1 MKTTTNRG
9 VAAAWVNGIEA
20 KSNNGNMSTN
30 GCGTLYSYSTPIGI
44 IKRGVDG
51 KPVYLITAHDYSVTT
66 KGKHIG
72 PAHRATN
79 YAAHVVPF
87 FGIGRVGRHSPDTLD
102 MAEAHA
108 GNVAYLVGR
117 YVDDRE
123 GMKAKRSFGQ
133 FNEEHLMRLAANA
146 RAYALAFGLP
156 LPAIDHMTDIV
167 ALRGYHEAKAERA
180 AKRRPSAT
188 ILPFQRRA

>member
-9 VAAAWVNGIEA
+9 VANAWVNGIEA
-20 KSNNGNMSTN
+20 KSGNGNMSTN

-44 IKRGVDG
+44 IKEGVG
-51 KPVYLITAHDYSVTT
+51 GRAVYLITAHSYSVTT
-66 KGKHIG
+66 QGKHIG
-72 PAHRATN
+72 PAHRATG
-79 YAAHVVPF
+79 YQAHVVPF

-108 GNVAYLVGR
+108 GNVAYLVQR

-133 FNEEHLMRLAANA
+133 FSEEHLMRLAANA
-146 RAYALAFGLP
+146 RAYCVAFGLP
-156 LPAIDHMTDIV
+156 VPAIDHTGDIV
-167 ALRGYHEAKAERA
+167 ALRGYHDAKAARA
-180 AKRRPSAT
+180 AKRRPSAV
-188 ILPFQRRA
+188 ILPFRRTA